1 VPLSGW
7 ATEGEAEGRSRSPA
21 LPTSQPLEEVLP
33 EVGVAGGWSGLVMAW
48 RGSPRACF
56 LNSGSEMQVATSAGR
71 VAIAVHC
78 G

>member
-33 EVGVAGGWSGLVMAW
+33 EVDVAAL
-48 RGSPRACF
+48 
-56 LNSGSEMQVATSAGR
+56 
-71 VAIAVHC
+71 
-78 G
+78 